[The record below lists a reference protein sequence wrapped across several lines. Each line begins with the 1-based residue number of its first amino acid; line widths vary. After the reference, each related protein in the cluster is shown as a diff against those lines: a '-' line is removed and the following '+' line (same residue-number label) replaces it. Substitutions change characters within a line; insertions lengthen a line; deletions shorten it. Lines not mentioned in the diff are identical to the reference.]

1 MARVSDFLEYENS
14 KECCPLISEYIKR
27 IWEKIPS
34 KREMM
39 DSACGFFA
47 GSGQDH
53 GLYWKKRRRKDYD
66 AEVAAQFCASR
77 SALSSA

>member
-39 DSACGFFA
+39 DSACGYFTL
-47 GSGQDH
+47 SLNK
-53 GLYWKKRRRKDYD
+53 LYRTNDFMLID
-66 AEVAAQFCASR
+66 DPV
-77 SALSSA
+77 